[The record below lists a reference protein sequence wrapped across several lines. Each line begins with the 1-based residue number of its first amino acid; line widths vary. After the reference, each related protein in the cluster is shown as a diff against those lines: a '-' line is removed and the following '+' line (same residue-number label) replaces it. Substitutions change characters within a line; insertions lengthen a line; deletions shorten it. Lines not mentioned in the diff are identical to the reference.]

1 MPTDAIISHPDD
13 FTAAVSDLVSGA
25 YATAYTDLLAAGL
38 SDATAAILQPGQPPR
53 DTFLDVND
61 RWAFAA
67 AFVAAELATPLPD
80 IVDLTL
86 SNFIVWHRQ
95 AARLAAGDF
104 ISNAILEGAPC
115 AA

>member
-1 MPTDAIISHPDD
+1 MPTDAITPNADD

-25 YATAYTDLLAAGL
+25 YATAFTDLLAAGL
-38 SDATAAILQPGQPPR
+38 SDATAAILQPGHPPR

-67 AFVAAELATPLPD
+67 AFVASELATPLPD

-86 SNFIVWHRQ
+86 SDFITWHRQ

-104 ISNAILEGAPC
+104 VSATILEGAPC

>member
-1 MPTDAIISHPDD
+1 MPLPDAYYLTLP
-13 FTAAVSDLVSGA
+13 VSDLIAGV
-25 YATAYTDLLAAGL
+25 YASAETDLLAAGL
-38 SDATAAILQPGQPPR
+38 SDAIAAILQPGQPPR

-80 IVDLTL
+80 IVEMSL
-86 SNFIVWHRQ
+86 SDFITWHRQ